1 MKQTVTTLIAIIAL
15 TLFSKCTK
23 SSSGSSTTST
33 TLNTTE
39 TQLIGT
45 WQEVSSRD
53 STATRDTTYTG
64 YNNTYYA
71 EFVSDIYPG
80 APGSN
85 SWKKCTTSFIEGPA
99 STNGGN
105 IAGYWYYDNTTKL
118 LTLNTLQMS
127 IVTLTS
133 SQLVLRLSVGSETV
147 IYTFSK

>member
-1 MKQTVTTLIAIIAL
+1 MTIIVIIF
-15 TLFSKCTK
+15 FSNCTK
-23 SSSGSSTTST
+23 SSSGSTST
-33 TLNTTE
+33 ANMLNSTE
-39 TQLIGT
+39 THLLGT

-53 STATRDTTYTG
+53 STAIRDTTYSG

-105 IAGYWYYDNTTKL
+105 VAGYWYYDTNTKL

-127 IVTLTS
+127 IVILTS
-133 SQLVLRLSVGSETV
+133 SQLVLRISVGNETIV
-147 IYTFSK
+147 YTFSK